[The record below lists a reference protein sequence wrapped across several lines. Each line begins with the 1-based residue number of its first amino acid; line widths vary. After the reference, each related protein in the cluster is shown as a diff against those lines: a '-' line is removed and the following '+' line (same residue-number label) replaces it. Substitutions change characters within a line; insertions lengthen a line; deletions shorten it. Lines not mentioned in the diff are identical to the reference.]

1 MVNRCWILPTAAA
14 VVASILLPVEAFLPP
29 VPAARAPFA
38 AAPSSSRRGVVQM
51 ISPADLQ
58 SSLLNRFRSKPSA
71 TPERPNVGSPRNN
84 KDEEEKAKKQA
95 AAASSSTRGS
105 SIAGSTKGSDDAGS
119 LMVGL
124 GQKLSRFTAAVLEE
138 EGEDESA
145 RGLKTIKGIPDTF
158 LKGSIP
164 ADEENIRG
172 ASAVV
177 GALAGFVLGGPLLAL
192 IGASWTSYSCTVAQ
206 SDAGEAARGTGK
218 WALELHNFVAKINRK
233 KSFVQNLSSSLGGLY
248 RRFKKEVAPEAS
260 LLDTA
265 EASLQSTL
273 DFTGRI
279 SKDFDLPG
287 VVGNAL
293 VKTGEVSVVAV
304 KALLEYNEQNKVT
317 DKFWAWVRKEVLKE
331 ER

>member
-1 MVNRCWILPTAAA
+1 
-14 VVASILLPVEAFLPP
+14 
-29 VPAARAPFA
+29 
-38 AAPSSSRRGVVQM
+38 M

-95 AAASSSTRGS
+95 AAASSSARES

-119 LMVGL
+119 LVVGL

-138 EGEDESA
+138 EGEDERA

-158 LKGSIP
+158 LKDSIP

-233 KSFVQNLSSSLGGLY
+233 NSFVQNLSSSLGGLY

-287 VVGNAL
+287 VVGKAL

-317 DKFWAWVRKEVLKE
+317 DKFWAWMRKEVLKE
-331 ER
+331 ET

>member
-1 MVNRCWILPTAAA
+1 
-14 VVASILLPVEAFLPP
+14 
-29 VPAARAPFA
+29 
-38 AAPSSSRRGVVQM
+38 M

-58 SSLLNRFRSKPSA
+58 SSLLGRFRSKPSA
-71 TPERPNVGSPRNN
+71 TPERPNVGPPRNN

-95 AAASSSTRGS
+95 AAASSSVRGS
-105 SIAGSTKGSDDAGS
+105 SIAGSTKGSDDLVGS
-119 LMVGL
+119 L

-145 RGLKTIKGIPDTF
+145 RGLKTMKGIPDNF
-158 LKGSIP
+158 LKNSIP
-164 ADEENIRG
+164 ADEESIRG

-192 IGASWTSYSCTVAQ
+192 IGASWTSYACTVAP

-218 WALELHNFVAKINRK
+218 WALDLHNFVAKINRK
-233 KSFVQNLSSSLGGLY
+233 NSFVQKLSSSVGGLY
-248 RRFKKEVAPEAS
+248 RRFKKEVAPDAS

-273 DFTGRI
+273 DFTGRV
-279 SKDFDLPG
+279 SQEFDLPG
-287 VVGNAL
+287 VVGKAL
-293 VKTGEVSVVAV
+293 VKTGETSVVAV
-304 KALLEYNEQNKVT
+304 KALVKYNEENKVT